1 MVSGL
6 LKINLKFQHLLSLRN
21 RWIKYLPSGD
31 VCKTLHEAEEAQPNS
46 RAGELWEE
54 LVGVITI
61 KQAWSA

>member
-1 MVSGL
+1 MEMVSGL

-46 RAGELWEE
+46 RAESYG
-54 LVGVITI
+54 
-61 KQAWSA
+61 KN